1 MICVLYN
8 GIKNWFKKFKI
19 HLLENVKLE
28 ACLEEFVGMFI
39 PLLVPLNL
47 FIEDLSFGL
56 FDEKI
61 NNALFMLFLGIGI
74 FFPFFYCVLTLKRV
88 TLKKRIFQ
96 IKNSLK

>member
-1 MICVLYN
+1 MYLYSLLMICVLYN

-47 FIEDLSFGL
+47 FIEDLSF
-56 FDEKI
+56 
-61 NNALFMLFLGIGI
+61 NC
-74 FFPFFYCVLTLKRV
+74 FP
-88 TLKKRIFQ
+88 
-96 IKNSLK
+96 